1 MFYLRCD
8 DRLLHGQIF
17 YKWLKYLNLQRII
30 IIDEM
35 LYHNQVEKQIILM
48 AKPKNCDISFYD
60 ISDLSKAKQEKQAC
74 LVLFRSII
82 DSSRLVNEFQV
93 NEINIAFKKGGIGKK
108 KILNNVFLSDKEME
122 VLQKLISNEI
132 EVYSQILPTAEKYY
146 INLDDVKK

>member
-1 MFYLRCD
+1 
-8 DRLLHGQIF
+8 
-17 YKWLKYLNLQRII
+17 
-30 IIDEM
+30 M
-35 LYHNQVEKQIILM
+35 LFR
-48 AKPKNCDISFYD
+48 S
-60 ISDLSKAKQEKQAC
+60 SDLSKAKQEKQAC

-132 EVYSQILPTAEKYY
+132 EVYSQILPTDEKYY

>member
-30 IIDEM
+30 IIDEI

-60 ISDLSKAKQEKQAC
+60 ISDLSKAKQEKQDC

-93 NEINIAFKKGGIGKK
+93 NEINIAFKKGGIGK
-108 KILNNVFLSDKEME
+108 MR
-122 VLQKLISNEI
+122 
-132 EVYSQILPTAEKYY
+132 
-146 INLDDVKK
+146 